1 MENNELYDLIFNDSN
16 LDAGKEHDSKESLFS
31 LVSDSRK
38 PKPSKTMVAYST
50 SIPLEKDVMSWH
62 ELTIRER

>member
-1 MENNELYDLIFNDSN
+1 MENNELYDLIFNGSN
-16 LDAGKEHDSKESLFS
+16 PDAGKEHDSKDCLFS
-31 LVSDSRK
+31 LVDNSGKSK
-38 PKPSKTMVAYST
+38 PAKTMVAYST